1 MGEKIQ
7 DSTTENLMEKD
18 VLLSGLVTIV
28 NEAPLEIGVTLN
40 VGGSLIT
47 GLLIGSINYLRG
59 ISELLS
65 GNGPAAD
72 QFAKHFE
79 DIAEEV
85 EKTNAEAEDDN
96 PSPNYIHLKNA
107 KLVNVNGNVI
117 ELGYWRGKL
126 SSIDGFIIANLNQ

>member
-65 GNGPAAD
+65 GNGPTAD

>member
-1 MGEKIQ
+1 MVGKTQ
-7 DSTTENLMEKD
+7 DLTADNLMEKD
-18 VLLSGLVTIV
+18 VLLSNLVTIV
-28 NEAPLEIGVTLN
+28 NESPIEIGVTLN

-47 GLLIGSINYLRG
+47 GLLIGSNIYMRS

-65 GNGPAAD
+65 GNGPTAD
-72 QFAKHFE
+72 QFAKLFE
-79 DIAEEV
+79 EIAEEV
-85 EKTNAEAEDDN
+85 EKINPEDEDDN

-107 KLVNVNGNVI
+107 KLININGDVI